1 MAFEGESLEKGDLSP
16 EEGNLSPEEGNLSPE
31 EGNLSPEEGDLSLEL
46 QSKPRYVLA
55 IDLICGCGKW
65 V

>member
-1 MAFEGESLEKGDLSP
+1 MAFEGESLEKGDLTP
-16 EEGNLSPEEGNLSPE
+16 EER
-31 EGNLSPEEGDLSLEL
+31 DLSLEL
-46 QSKPRYVLA
+46 QSNPRYVLE